1 MSESLAVLMQGSAEP
16 IFRGTKPTGM
26 TYRCGVCGTQVLAEA
41 TAEGDLYDV
50 AFRCNSCSG
59 LSMGPRLP
67 AGRPLPWQQTVVL
80 APGEYMIRGTVE
92 GRRGVVLAGREAVD
106 RALHEA
112 GADTAIHVGKPTE
125 LDADYLDSLTEQAK
139 ALLGDAHDE
148 LRASHKR
155 GRRAKTPPRISHRLM
170 ELLDAAEEA
179 ARSFRCGTPA
189 IDPVATVE
197 LHVTLGQL
205 GRWKRHPVWPSLL
218 PSLKSA
224 QDFPHVVVTLAA
236 ASFLTDAGNAVEL
249 VQVAGERRPDL
260 RLHLG
265 ARSAVGTE
273 VKAPLALQRPQ
284 APLDAA
290 AAARVVR
297 KALKSAGSGRGG
309 QLTSNTDALLV
320 IGAFGLRESDL
331 DTLEAAAPRVLRR
344 HAERR
349 THVLGVAVVS
359 LGVLLDAREVGI
371 GETIPTLNAILGTRL
386 VPNANYS
393 GPNTLS
399 QEERPGLPRVDR
411 PLEDFQLDLGA
422 TLPSSSVAGGPVIRG
437 PHEKVGR
444 NDPCWC
450 GSGKKFKKC
459 HGR

>member
-1 MSESLAVLMQGSAEP
+1 
-16 IFRGTKPTGM
+16 
-26 TYRCGVCGTQVLAEA
+26 VCGTQVLAEA
-41 TAEGDLYDV
+41 AAEGDLYDV
-50 AFRCNSCSG
+50 AFRCNACGG

-80 APGEYMIRGTVE
+80 DQGQYMIGGTVE
-92 GRRGVVLAGREAVD
+92 GRDGVVLAGRGAVD
-106 RALHEA
+106 RALHEV
-112 GADTAIHVGKPTE
+112 GVDTAIHLREPTE
-125 LDADYLDSLTEQAK
+125 LDAHYLDSLTEQAK

-148 LRASHKR
+148 LRASHER
-155 GRRAKTPPRISHRLM
+155 GRSSKTPPKISHRLM

-179 ARSFRCGTPA
+179 ARSFRSGTPA

-205 GRWKRHPVWPSLL
+205 DRWKRHPVWTSLL

-284 APLDAA
+284 ASLDAA
-290 AAARVVR
+290 AAAARVR
-297 KALKSAGSGRGG
+297 KALKRAGSGTGG
-309 QLTSNTDALLV
+309 QLASNTDALLV
-320 IGAFGLRESDL
+320 IGAFGLRDSDL
-331 DTLEAAAPRVLRR
+331 DVLEAAAPQELRR
-344 HAERR
+344 HSERR
-349 THVLGVAVVS
+349 THVLGLAIVS

-371 GETIPTLNAILGTRL
+371 GETIPTLNGILGTRL
-386 VPNANYS
+386 VPNADYS

-399 QEERPGLPRVDR
+399 QEERPGLRRVDG
-411 PLEDFQLDLGA
+411 PLQEFELGLGA
-422 TLPSSSVAGGPVIRG
+422 ALPSPSVAGGPVRRG